1 MIEFYSKYF
10 DSNYKSKV
18 NQLILNIKRLLELE
32 NIELI
37 NENLIVLDKNL
48 QKNLDSKTW
57 SKINS
62 FYNTL
67 YKKRDEISPT
77 LLKFINKTENNEN
90 SELKCIDTFAGC
102 GGLSLGLKNVGFNP
116 VLINEIEPKFLESYY
131 FNHNIHLDNYYC
143 GDIKDIANSEEVKK
157 KFKNIDLIVGG
168 PPCQGFSMANR
179 QRILDDPRNKLYKY
193 YLDLLGNLKPKFF
206 IMENVKGMMKKS
218 NEILE
223 NFHSILGAEY
233 SIEMTLLNAKDFG
246 IPQNRERVFV
256 IGSRIKNVTAK
267 DIIQDIISQKD
278 NIKPVKLKDALYG
291 LPELEPKRQK
301 NTKGL
306 ENEKI
311 GFKFRLNGYDQNN
324 FIKEINKQEHIDY
337 LANHTNRYNN
347 DRDIEIFDRLPQGAN
362 SLHESI
368 KDIMPYSSRNHMFK
382 DKYFKLNETEVSK
395 TITSHMKMD
404 CNMYIHP
411 NQPRG
416 LSPREA
422 SRIQTFPDDFIC
434 MGANNTWYA
443 QIGNAVPV
451 KLAEVIGN
459 QIVKHL
465 N

>member
-18 NQLILNIKRLLELE
+18 NQLILDIKRLLELE

-422 SRIQTFPDDFIC
+422 SRIQTFPDDFIF

>member
-1 MIEFYSKYF
+1 MIEFYHKYF
-10 DSNYKSKV
+10 NSNYKSKV
-18 NQLILNIKRLLELE
+18 NQLILDIKRLLELE
-32 NIELI
+32 NIKI
-37 NENLIVLDKNL
+37 IDENLNTLNASLKN
-48 QKNLDSKTW
+48 KLDSKTW
-57 SKINS
+57 LEINS
-62 FYNTL
+62 LYNTL
-67 YKKRDEISPT
+67 FKKRKNLSST
-77 LLKFINKTENNEN
+77 LLKFINKTENNYN
-90 SELKCIDTFAGC
+90 SKLKCIDTFAGC
-102 GGLSLGLKNVGFNP
+102 GGLSLGLKNIGFNP

-131 FNHNIHLDNYYC
+131 FNNNIHLDNYYC
-143 GDIKDIANSEEVKK
+143 GDIKDIANSNEIKN

-179 QRILDDPRNKLYKY
+179 QRIVDDPRNKLYKY

-223 NFHSILGAEY
+223 NFHSILGGEY

-246 IPQNRERVFV
+246 VPQNRERVFV
-256 IGSRIKNVTAK
+256 IGSKADNITAK
-267 DIIQDIISQKD
+267 DIIKDIISQKD
-278 NIKPVKLKDALYG
+278 SIKPVKLKDALYG
-291 LPELEPKRQK
+291 LPELKPKRK
-301 NTKGL
+301 RNTKGL

-311 GFKFRLNGYDQNN
+311 GFKFRLNSHDQNN
-324 FIKEINKQEHIDY
+324 FIKKINKQEHIDY

-362 SLHESI
+362 SLHKSI

-382 DKYFKLNETEVSK
+382 DKYFKLKETEVSK

-422 SRIQTFPDDFIC
+422 SRIQTFPDNFIF

-451 KLAEVIGN
+451 KLAEVIAS

>member
-18 NQLILNIKRLLELE
+18 NQLILDLKRLLELE

-37 NENLIVLDKNL
+37 KENSIVLDESF
-48 QKNLDSKTW
+48 QKNLGSKTW
-57 SKINS
+57 AEINS
-62 FYNTL
+62 LYNTL
-67 YKKRDEISPT
+67 FKQRDNISPT
-77 LLKFINKTENNEN
+77 LLKFINKTENNKN

-102 GGLSLGLKNVGFNP
+102 GGLSLGLKNAGFNP

-143 GDIKDIANSEEVKK
+143 GDIKYIANSEKIRNK
-157 KFKNIDLIVGG
+157 YNNIDLIVGG

-223 NFHSILGAEY
+223 NFHSILGTDY

-256 IGSRIKNVTAK
+256 IGSSIKNVTAK

-291 LPELEPKRQK
+291 LPELKPKRQK

-368 KDIMPYSSRNHMFK
+368 QDIMPYSSRNHMFK
-382 DKYFKLNETEVSK
+382 DKYFKLKETEVSK

-422 SRIQTFPDDFIC
+422 SRIQTFPDDFIF

>member
-10 DSNYKSKV
+10 KSNYKSKV
-18 NQLILNIKRLLELE
+18 NQLIVDIKRLLELE
-32 NIELI
+32 NIELV
-37 NENLIVLDKNL
+37 NENLVVLDKGL

-57 SKINS
+57 SEINS
-62 FYNTL
+62 LYNTL
-67 YKKRDEISPT
+67 FKQKNNISPT
-77 LLKFINKTENNEN
+77 LLKFINKTENNDN
-90 SELKCIDTFAGC
+90 SKLKCIDTFAGC

-131 FNHNIHLDNYYC
+131 FNHNIHLDNYHC
-143 GDIKDIANSEEVKK
+143 GDIKDIASSEQIKN
-157 KFKNIDLIVGG
+157 KFNEIDLIVGG

-193 YLDLLGNLKPKFF
+193 YLDLLGNLTPKFF

-256 IGSRIKNVTAK
+256 IGSRLENIKAK
-267 DIIQDIISQKD
+267 DIIKDILSQKEK
-278 NIKPVKLKDALYG
+278 IKPVKLKDALYG
-291 LPELEPKRQK
+291 LPELQPKRKK
-301 NTKGL
+301 NSKGL

-311 GFKFRLNGYDQNN
+311 GFKFRLNGYEQNS
-324 FIKEINKQEHIDY
+324 FIKEINKQKNIDY

-347 DRDIEIFDRLPQGAN
+347 DRDIEIFDRLPQGEN

-368 KDIMPYSSRNHMFK
+368 KDIMPYYSRNHMFR
-382 DKYFKLNETEVSK
+382 DKYFKLKETEVSK

-422 SRIQTFPDDFIC
+422 SRIQTFPDDFIF

-451 KLAEVIGN
+451 KLAETIGKE
-459 QIVKHL
+459 IIKYI
-465 N
+465 

>member
-18 NQLILNIKRLLELE
+18 NQLILDIKRLLELE

-37 NENLIVLDKNL
+37 NEGLIVLDENL

-57 SKINS
+57 SIINS
-62 FYNTL
+62 LYNTL
-67 YKKRDEISPT
+67 YKKRDDISPT
-77 LLKFINKTENNEN
+77 LLKFINKTENNDD
-90 SELKCIDTFAGC
+90 SKLKCIDTFAGC
-102 GGLSLGLKNVGFNP
+102 GGLSLGLKNVGFKP

-143 GDIKDIANSEEVKK
+143 GNIKDIANSEAIKN

-223 NFHSILGAEY
+223 NFHSILDAEY

-256 IGSRIKNVTAK
+256 VGSRIKNVSAK
-267 DIIQDIISQKD
+267 DIIHDIILQKE
-278 NIKPVKLKDALYG
+278 NLKPVKLKDALYG
-291 LPELEPKRQK
+291 LPELKPKRQK

-311 GFKFRLNGYDQNN
+311 GFKFRLNGYSQNE
-324 FIKEINKQEHIDY
+324 FIKEINNQKHIDY

-382 DKYFKLNETEVSK
+382 DKYFKLKETEVSK

-422 SRIQTFPDDFIC
+422 SRIQTFPDDFIF